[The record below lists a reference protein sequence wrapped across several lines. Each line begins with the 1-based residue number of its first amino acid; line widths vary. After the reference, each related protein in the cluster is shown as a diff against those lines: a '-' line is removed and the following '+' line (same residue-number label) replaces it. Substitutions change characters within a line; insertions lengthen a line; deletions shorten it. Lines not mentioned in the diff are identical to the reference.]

1 MSMKWEVELREP
13 MEDDESDDA
22 FQSDD
27 DEESFLDYC
36 QCASDP
42 CLSDWMSLAF

>member
-27 DEESFLDYC
+27 EEDFLDYC